1 MWVREPFGKR
11 TIILHIG
18 PAMKNSERKSVSGWL
33 NCLAKKRRR
42 ESGSK
47 SARIS
52 LINYFPSLVHE
63 VSGFSGCGQNA
74 IRTRLRRGDA
84 KKDAP

>member
-1 MWVREPFGKR
+1 
-11 TIILHIG
+11 
-18 PAMKNSERKSVSGWL
+18 MKNTERKSVSGWL

-52 LINYFPSLVHE
+52 LINYFPPPMHKVP
-63 VSGFSGCGQNA
+63 GFSGCGQNA
-74 IRTRLRRGDA
+74 IGTRLRRGDTH
-84 KKDAP
+84 KDAP